1 MFKNSFLHLPVNNL
15 SVKTIRAPFLDM
27 IIIARIAEA
36 KPRVYKCSLCYLATE
51 MVRSALRANQQLFE
65 KSPCHI
71 STKAGPF
78 RAVVLRRRSNPQ
90 VLWSDI
96 DFVAADQRQKV
107 FHGKG
112 GRKRERES
120 RLWVIT
126 RRWIVKKGSRFYPSP
141 DTFQLS
147 RNQQKI
153 SNVILCIF
161 LPPTIFL
168 LFQFCRIFL

>member
-1 MFKNSFLHLPVNNL
+1 MFPL
-15 SVKTIRAPFLDM
+15 
-27 IIIARIAEA
+27 
-36 KPRVYKCSLCYLATE
+36 LCYLATE

-107 FHGKG
+107 FHGKR
-112 GRKRERES
+112 GRKRERENHGFGLS
-120 RLWVIT
+120 RVVESWKKATDFT
-126 RRWIVKKGSRFYPSP
+126 RLQIPSNYRGTSRKFPTWSFVFFFLQRSSSFFNSVEFFFNDIVKSE
-141 DTFQLS
+141 DWEL
-147 RNQQKI
+147 
-153 SNVILCIF
+153 SNVASIM
-161 LPPTIFL
+161 
-168 LFQFCRIFL
+168 

>member
-1 MFKNSFLHLPVNNL
+1 
-15 SVKTIRAPFLDM
+15 M
-27 IIIARIAEA
+27 IIISRIAEA

-112 GRKRERES
+112 GRKRERENHGFGLS
-120 RLWVIT
+120 RVVESWKKAADFT
-126 RRWIVKKGSRFYPSP
+126 RLQIPSNYRGTSRKFPTWSFVFFFLQRSSSFFNSVEFFFNDIVKSE
-141 DTFQLS
+141 DWEL
-147 RNQQKI
+147 
-153 SNVILCIF
+153 SNVPSIM
-161 LPPTIFL
+161 
-168 LFQFCRIFL
+168 